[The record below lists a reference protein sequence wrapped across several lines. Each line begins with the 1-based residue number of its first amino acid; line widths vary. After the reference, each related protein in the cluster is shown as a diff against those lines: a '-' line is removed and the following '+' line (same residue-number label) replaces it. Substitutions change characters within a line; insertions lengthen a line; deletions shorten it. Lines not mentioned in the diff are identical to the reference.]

1 MSRRFAAASTRR
13 RGGVGERAGVA
24 LTVYHASADVEH
36 HVAAL
41 KRLRRFRVTCVQQ
54 RKISTRGPV
63 RAADVVL
70 WELVAGKQ
78 PSRRRVA
85 SLAKRG
91 PLVSYSVN
99 SSRQLTELSRSLGC
113 LAHLRA
119 PISPLEIEQQL
130 VLSQPLDLSA
140 RLRKF
145 QVIFGRHLARH
156 EVMVDVFRTVNAST
170 DPHKTADVL
179 VGYASRWLPV
189 PSWGVIVLD
198 VTASPRV
205 LASRNLRAR
214 LERGAM
220 AMARWV
226 IRSGDEVV
234 SADLS
239 QDSRLSKGPA
249 VAAIGF
255 PLVSRGRTI
264 GALVGLDDRP
274 AERTPLLGA
283 GLLDALVP
291 LLEPAAIAIES
302 AVSLQRLEAL
312 SVTDDLTQLYNSRFL
327 SLVLRRETKRTA
339 RSGCPLSALFIDMDG
354 FKTVNDNHGHLCGS
368 RALVEAA
375 QVIKAGARETDI
387 VARFGGDEFAVVLPD
402 TASDGAAA
410 VGERVRELIAAHAF
424 LASDGFDIRLTA
436 SVGVATLPT
445 VASTAEELLKAADRA
460 MYLVKAEGRNG
471 VVVAGVAD

>member
-1 MSRRFAAASTRR
+1 M
-13 RGGVGERAGVA
+13 
-24 LTVYHASADVEH
+24 
-36 HVAAL
+36 
-41 KRLRRFRVTCVQQ
+41 
-54 RKISTRGPV
+54 
-63 RAADVVL
+63 
-70 WELVAGKQ
+70 
-78 PSRRRVA
+78 
-85 SLAKRG
+85 
-91 PLVSYSVN
+91 
-99 SSRQLTELSRSLGC
+99 
-113 LAHLRA
+113 
-119 PISPLEIEQQL
+119 
-130 VLSQPLDLSA
+130 
-140 RLRKF
+140 
-145 QVIFGRHLARH
+145 IFERHLARH

-170 DPHKTADVL
+170 DPHKTDDVL

-198 VTASPRV
+198 VTAPPRV

-214 LERGAM
+214 LERG

-239 QDSRLSKGPA
+239 QDSHLSKGPA

-255 PLVSRGRTI
+255 PLVSRDRTI

-283 GLLDALVP
+283 WLLDALVP

-410 VGERVRELIAAHAF
+410 VGERVREQIAAHAF

-436 SVGVATLPT
+436 SVGVATLAT

-460 MYLVKAEGRNG
+460 MYQVKAEGRNG
-471 VVVAGVAD
+471 VVGAGVAD

>member
-13 RGGVGERAGVA
+13 RRRASARAGVA

-54 RKISTRGPV
+54 RNISTRGPV

-70 WELVAGKQ
+70 WELVAGKR

-99 SSRQLTELSRSLGC
+99 GSRQLRELSRSLGC

-119 PISPLEIEQQL
+119 PISPVEIERQL

-145 QVIFGRHLARH
+145 QVIFGRHLARQ
-156 EVMVDVFRTVNAST
+156 EVMADVFRTVNAST

-179 VGYASRWLPV
+179 VGHASRWLPV
-189 PSWGVIVLD
+189 PSWGVLVPEPN
-198 VTASPRV
+198 APPSV

-214 LERGAM
+214 LEHGAVE
-220 AMARWV
+220 MARWV
-226 IRSGDEVV
+226 IRSGDEEV

-239 QDSRLSKGPA
+239 QDARLSKGPA

-264 GALVGLDDRP
+264 GALIGLDSCPTTR
-274 AERTPLLGA
+274 APLLGTT
-283 GLLDALVP
+283 LLDALVP
-291 LLEPAAIAIES
+291 LLEPAAIAIEN
-302 AVSLQRLEAL
+302 AVSLQRVEAL
-312 SVTDDLTQLYNSRFL
+312 SVTDGLTRLYNSRFL
-327 SLVLRRETKRTA
+327 SLVLRRETKRTS
-339 RSGCPLSALFIDMDG
+339 RSGYPLSALFIDLDG

-368 RALVEAA
+368 HALVEAA
-375 QVIKAGARETDI
+375 QVIKASARETDI

-402 TASDGAAA
+402 TASDGAEA
-410 VGERVRELIAAHAF
+410 VAERVRERIAAHGF
-424 LASDGFDIRLTA
+424 LASEGFDIRLTA
-436 SVGVATLPT
+436 SVGVVTLPA

-460 MYLVKAEGRNG
+460 MYQVKAEGKNG
-471 VVVAGVAD
+471 VVVAD